1 MALSGYAD
9 VPYQRKTQRMNLQGQ
24 CKPA

>member
-1 MALSGYAD
+1 LSGYAD
-9 VPYQRKTQRMNLQGQ
+9 IPHQRKTQRMILQGQ